1 MWSNEIGHKGERGK
15 DIKKKEGRIKEREPW
30 CEEREKGRRE
40 EEKERKKKKERGRK
54 RKKGGGEV
62 AGCGAA
68 GPAKNYIFRWFPGLL
83 RIILQTLVT
92 IEENWSPLCD
102 FITTLP
108 YRRRPKTDPAKD
120 QW

>member
-54 RKKGGGEV
+54 RKK
-62 AGCGAA
+62 
-68 GPAKNYIFRWFPGLL
+68 
-83 RIILQTLVT
+83 
-92 IEENWSPLCD
+92 
-102 FITTLP
+102 
-108 YRRRPKTDPAKD
+108 RRRGSCGVGGRRPRQKLHF
-120 QW
+120 